1 MSRNALRGVCRDW
14 PPGTDE
20 AGQRNEQQRKGTTMK
35 SMLRNWNCVMEFDPE
50 RKEISGSDLTDQCN
64 MPACYS
70 KNKRGIAKSWAAL
83 EAAWNENMTMYTA
96 CHVLDDAG
104 IRMHTWCMMD

>member
-1 MSRNALRGVCRDW
+1 
-14 PPGTDE
+14 
-20 AGQRNEQQRKGTTMK
+20 MK

-50 RKEISGSDLTDQCN
+50 RKEISGSDLRDQCN